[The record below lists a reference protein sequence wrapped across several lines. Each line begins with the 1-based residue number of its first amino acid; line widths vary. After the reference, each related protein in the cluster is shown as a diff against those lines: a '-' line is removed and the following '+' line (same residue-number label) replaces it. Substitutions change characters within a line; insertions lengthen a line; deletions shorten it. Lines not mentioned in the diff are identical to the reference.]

1 LNRLNSCVMR
11 SNELKILTVTM
22 LFKFNYASLNENSR
36 KALLLDFMSYRDDF
50 FANRATFV
58 AESA

>member
-1 LNRLNSCVMR
+1 VFVR

-36 KALLLDFMSYRDDF
+36 KALLLDFMKYCDDF